1 MEMVL
6 MPKHFFNL
14 GGTEDLNRPKIQG
27 WDHKIH
33 FTNSGYEPTWNM
45 VIICSSVPNI
55 GGE

>member
-14 GGTEDLNRPKIQG
+14 GGTEDLNRQKIQG

-33 FTNSGYEPTWNM
+33 FTNSGYELK
-45 VIICSSVPNI
+45 
-55 GGE
+55 